1 MIDKRVYCKHEG
13 QGVYAEYFQEV
24 SKKQCEE
31 YCGQL
36 EKDGF
41 VLHEEHWLGENTFY
55 TYANEKDINFVSYY
69 PNVQEMHV
77 VSEPNSNW
85 LQYSDEAG
93 EDKVSTL
100 LNHMFDAVLFPR
112 HTLFVPAENSAYP
125 LNTAEINDY
134 LIGRT
139 KAYYTWSYGD
149 KTGATSDNK
158 HGSVKLKLGTE
169 VIATVYKPWDKD
181 DIINSTLDEY

>member
-55 TYANEKDINFVSYY
+55 T
-69 PNVQEMHV
+69 
-77 VSEPNSNW
+77 
-85 LQYSDEAG
+85 
-93 EDKVSTL
+93 
-100 LNHMFDAVLFPR
+100 
-112 HTLFVPAENSAYP
+112 
-125 LNTAEINDY
+125 
-134 LIGRT
+134 
-139 KAYYTWSYGD
+139 
-149 KTGATSDNK
+149 
-158 HGSVKLKLGTE
+158 
-169 VIATVYKPWDKD
+169 
-181 DIINSTLDEY
+181 